1 MVLAAA
7 VAGRCKLATTNLL
20 VAVVGRLWDDSG
32 ALGGDCRVEGEGA
45 RLIPIPENSRLV
57 TDI

>member
-1 MVLAAA
+1 MLAGLCRLAA
-7 VAGRCKLATTNLL
+7 CNLL
-20 VAVVGRLWDDSG
+20 VAVVGRLWEGD
-32 ALGGDCRVEGEGA
+32 GGILVVPMGNCKDEGEGA